1 MQTALTSEIGAA
13 REIGL
18 ALLISDLSG
27 YTALTETHGALKAS
41 EIVLRFVRLVEA
53 SLEPGVQIVNSIGDD
68 VFCTGVAT
76 LGVVRTALRLRD
88 TVAREPQF
96 PRVRTGIHRG
106 VVVERERRLFGG
118 PINLTA
124 RLAGEA
130 QGGQIL
136 CTEPIAQAVRAL
148 AAIEPRPLGERR
160 FKNVAHP
167 VEVFELA
174 RADDRR
180 AAAVIDPVC
189 RMQVAIERAA
199 ESAVYGGKTYRFC
212 SSECARVFASA
223 PGLYAA
229 DAPAEGAGDAVRPI
243 KVRDSE

>member
-1 MQTALTSEIGAA
+1 MTQRSQPSEIGAA

-27 YTALTETHGALKAS
+27 YTALTERHGALEAS

-53 SLEPGVQIVNSIGDD
+53 SLEPGVRIVNSIGDD
-68 VFCTGVAT
+68 VFCVAAVT

-88 TVAREPQF
+88 AIEREPQF
-96 PRVRTGIHRG
+96 PRIRTGIHRG
-106 VVVERERRLFGG
+106 VVVEREGRLFGG

-136 CTEPIAQAVRAL
+136 CTDPIAQAVRTL
-148 AAIEPRPLGERR
+148 AAIEPHTIGERR
-160 FKNVAHP
+160 FKNVAYP
-167 VEVFELA
+167 VEVFELV

-189 RMQVAIERAA
+189 RMQVAVERAA
-199 ESAVYGGKTYRFC
+199 ESTVYGGKTYRFC
-212 SSECARVFASA
+212 SAECARAFASA
-223 PGLYAA
+223 PELYI
-229 DAPAEGAGDAVRPI
+229 VN
-243 KVRDSE
+243 S